1 MQNFMELDMKTFSD
15 PKALT
20 FRAWGQKTS
29 LKQFGP
35 KDFAFGK
42 GLIQPLVENLSS
54 NFHKQDLIFSGVMR
68 WDESNKIMKL
78 QNKKK
83 MKKKPLGVW
92 GLETTFGP
100 HETRRHI
107 QPYFQNSNS
116 NFHEQELFFSKIM
129 R

>member
-1 MQNFMELDMKTFSD
+1 MELDMKTFPH

-20 FRAWGQKTS
+20 FRAWDQKNC
-29 LKQFGP
+29 LEQFGP

-54 NFHKQDLIFSGVMR
+54 NFHKQDLIFSGIMR

-83 MKKKPLGVW
+83 WKNNP
-92 GLETTFGP
+92 
-100 HETRRHI
+100 
-107 QPYFQNSNS
+107 
-116 NFHEQELFFSKIM
+116 
-129 R
+129 